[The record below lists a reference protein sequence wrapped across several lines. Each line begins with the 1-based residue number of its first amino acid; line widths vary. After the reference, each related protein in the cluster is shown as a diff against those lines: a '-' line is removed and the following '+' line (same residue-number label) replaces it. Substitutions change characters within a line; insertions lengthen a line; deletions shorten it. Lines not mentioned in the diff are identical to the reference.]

1 MSQKGLSTIFRQLAP
16 DQGDL
21 FLNPLPSSLPRVLKN
36 LILSGLTHRQ
46 KCSCILGILRYCRNA
61 LQHWGVAMDASSGIN
76 KDTGKVNRF
85 LSPQRVTIT
94 VPSMTLKKLLK
105 RSLVEGRSVSN
116 LAAFLLEQALEWGS
130 QD

>member
-1 MSQKGLSTIFRQLAP
+1 
-16 DQGDL
+16 
-21 FLNPLPSSLPRVLKN
+21 
-36 LILSGLTHRQ
+36 
-46 KCSCILGILRYCRNA
+46 
-61 LQHWGVAMDASSGIN
+61 MDASSGIN
-76 KDTGKVNRF
+76 KDTGKANRF

-94 VPSMTLKKLLK
+94 VPTMTLKKLLK